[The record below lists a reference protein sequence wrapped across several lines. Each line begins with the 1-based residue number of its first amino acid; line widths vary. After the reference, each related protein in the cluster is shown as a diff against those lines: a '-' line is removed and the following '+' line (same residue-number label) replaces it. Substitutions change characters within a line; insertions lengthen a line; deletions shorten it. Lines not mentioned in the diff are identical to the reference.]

1 MKLESKKNYSGI
13 VEPLLL
19 TITTHD
25 GRIIQFQPEKL
36 RLQFDSFKQTLG
48 ITETA
53 KVYMLESHDGGCFF
67 HYMIDKKQ
75 GQVIIPPNAIQI
87 DSTHA
92 KVGLG
97 EELQKFFEFLANKHG
112 FKLVVGVTPQSLSNF
127 NGRVGAVLRNLGWS
141 IGPTIGEDENEE
153 KHFHLGFHQSTDVGE
168 GLPEYG
174 MESEYFVPPT
184 VPKAEFTSKI

>member
-25 GRIIQFQPEKL
+25 GRVIQFQPDKL

-67 HYMIDKKQ
+67 HYMIDKKR

-92 KVGLG
+92 KIGLG
-97 EELQKFFEFLANKHG
+97 DELQKFFEFLANKHG
-112 FKLVVGVTPQSLSNF
+112 FKLIVGITPQSLSKF

-141 IGPTIGEDENEE
+141 IGPTVGDDENEE
-153 KHFHLGFHQSTDVGE
+153 KHFYLGLHQSTDTGE
-168 GLPEYG
+168 
-174 MESEYFVPPT
+174 
-184 VPKAEFTSKI
+184 